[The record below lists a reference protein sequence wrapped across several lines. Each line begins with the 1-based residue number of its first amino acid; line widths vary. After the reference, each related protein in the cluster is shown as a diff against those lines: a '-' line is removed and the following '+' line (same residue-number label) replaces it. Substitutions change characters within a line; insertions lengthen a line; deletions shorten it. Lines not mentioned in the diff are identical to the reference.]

1 MCIVVVFINCSDSQA
16 LRQACAVQEHALDVW
31 RVAAAHGFKRSKSM
45 QEQVFLQ
52 AFLAVLAF
60 GRLITAKRGHISNQ
74 HHSKFSFR
82 V

>member
-1 MCIVVVFINCSDSQA
+1 MCIVVVFITCSDSQA
-16 LRQACAVQEHALDVW
+16 LRQACAVQEHALDVLI
-31 RVAAAHGFKRSKSM
+31 VAAVRGFKPM

-74 HHSKFSFR
+74 HHSKCSFR